1 MIDEFARASQLEQ
14 EVFASTQPNYPTQPN
29 PNPKPDATRVCCTV
43 ARHKPLA
50 PFMAPNSPA
59 VILSVPPQ
67 CRPRGADPG
76 KTAACK
82 KTALFLPCPA
92 LHEAKQASF
101 CFISAPS
108 TAFMAHM
115 LSHLSSPVR
124 GFSASGQRVSVG
136 EIANSLSLSI
146 QGNNTRG
153 AVADNNVSTQVG
165 GSQQLGA
172 HPMLGKSGCGLL
184 PRQTSALPVRNNV
197 GNPILQGDVQ
207 GGSSQDGLQCSE
219 EYSQDAI
226 VSSPPHLKANSNRH
240 NININAHGGEPL
252 PVLKRTAR
260 PWETKHAGA
269 VSKAARLSV
278 SDLPPPSPPPPNHKQ
293 NDKQS
298 ELRAKW
304 SSRADCVLGG
314 TDRHRLKDIETLRF
328 ERRRLED
335 GVVDDELLS
344 TPRCA
349 GSSSQQARTCVSS
362 AFLAQLLR
370 APEDAPAVDAP
381 FAFSETMVTRL
392 CDEVQAILVNEPTV
406 LELRAPLKVFGD
418 LHGQYSDLLRLFS
431 SFGTPTYGCAE
442 EAVGGTLPPPLLPR
456 AGASLDPML
465 TRTTSGAVPVQ
476 PRAADGDLGTYGY
489 LFLGDYV
496 DRGPHSL
503 EVVCLLLALKLR
515 YPNDI
520 HLLRGNHESSE
531 TNGTHGLLR
540 ECCLRMEEHHAGLR
554 VWKRL
559 NALFDWLPLAALVEK
574 RVLCLHGGLGCSVRS
589 VADLRAIKRPIRL
602 DPYLCTMVGA
612 DASELW
618 NAVGGDVD
626 EDEVVVRME
635 GGEPEGLK
643 PPSGGSTIDE
653 ILREVNG
660 AFTSRR
666 SYTKRTVR
674 SQRLLADVLWSDPTD
689 PGELG
694 VCENAQRG
702 VGMYRFGADVVKKF
716 CDDNDLDLVVR
727 AHECVMDG
735 FERFAGGHLAT
746 VFSAPYYCGQVP
758 NSAAILCLD
767 RALRVRPMLLQPANI
782 SPVVEEDDCLTVCEG
797 GAVCN

>member
-82 KTALFLPCPA
+82 KTALPAPPCTKQSRLLFVHFRPLPSAA
-92 LHEAKQASF
+92 L
-101 CFISAPS
+101 
-108 TAFMAHM
+108 MAHM

-172 HPMLGKSGCGLL
+172 HPLLGKSGCGLL

-269 VSKAARLSV
+269 VSKAARLSI

-635 GGEPEGLK
+635 GAEPEGLK

>member
-1 MIDEFARASQLEQ
+1 MIHFR
-14 EVFASTQPNYPTQPN
+14 
-29 PNPKPDATRVCCTV
+29 
-43 ARHKPLA
+43 PL
-50 PFMAPNSPA
+50 PS
-59 VILSVPPQ
+59 
-67 CRPRGADPG
+67 
-76 KTAACK
+76 AA
-82 KTALFLPCPA
+82 L
-92 LHEAKQASF
+92 
-101 CFISAPS
+101 
-108 TAFMAHM
+108 MAHM

-153 AVADNNVSTQVG
+153 AVADNVSTQVG

-172 HPMLGKSGCGLL
+172 HPLMGKSGCGLL

-197 GNPILQGDVQ
+197 GNPILQGDA
-207 GGSSQDGLQCSE
+207 QDGLQCSE

-626 EDEVVVRME
+626 EDEVVVRTE
-635 GGEPEGLK
+635 GAEPEGLK